1 MITPL
6 RAVEEE
12 LMSFVGELKRR
23 NVVRVGIAY
32 VVIGWVLAQIAEFAF
47 DNFGAPE
54 WVLKSFVVL
63 LLLGLPI
70 VLFFA
75 WAFEM
80 TPEGIKREK
89 DVDRSHSITSH
100 TGRKIDFL
108 IIAVLVIAV
117 GVLAFDKLVGDV
129 DGTTATS
136 LEQSVAVLPF
146 VNMSDDADHFA
157 DGLTEELL
165 NLLAKNRD
173 LKVAGRTSSF
183 AFKGRNDDLR
193 GIGKALGV
201 AKVLEGSVRRSG
213 ERLRVT
219 AQLINVEDGFHLWS
233 ETYDRDMADIFD
245 IQDEVAAAI
254 TQAMELHLTPATER
268 LTDNADA
275 YAAYLQA
282 IALQSLE
289 EREDIF
295 TAIAA
300 LDRAV
305 ALDPEFA
312 KAYELRAFFHW
323 MSAGWVV
330 PSAVGQRQVFDA
342 ASEALRLDP
351 SLASA
356 RSLRDTSDVS
366 NWTWTIEIGALEE
379 LVKSDRSVRALD
391 SYAYDL
397 AVTGYFA
404 EAESILR
411 EIVAR
416 DPLSGNAVW
425 RLGDALSMQG
435 RYSEALKLWRKSVEF
450 GAVEP
455 MYRLAVHHLIIGED
469 DTAATYLDE
478 QGALSASDFSGA
490 RAFIHSMRDSSTGE
504 QALDQWI
511 AKEVERGENP
521 VEINVT
527 YGYYLAFGYLD
538 KFVASLNER
547 SQPGPEW
554 QDGEDMETTGLVHAG
569 SRFIQHPGY
578 VERAK
583 ASGLAD
589 LWDSRGAPDRCSK
602 AGGEWV
608 CN

>member
-1 MITPL
+1 
-6 RAVEEE
+6 
-12 LMSFVGELKRR
+12 MSFVRELKRR
-23 NVVRVGIAY
+23 NVVRVGVAY
-32 VVIGWVLAQIAEFAF
+32 VVVGWVLAQIAEFAF

-80 TPEGIKREK
+80 TPDGIKREK
-89 DVDRSHSITSH
+89 EVDRSRSITSH

-108 IIAVLVIAV
+108 IIAVLVVAISI
-117 GVLAFDKLVGDV
+117 LIFDKLVSDSDV
-129 DGTTATS
+129 ATTTS
-136 LEQSVAVLPF
+136 IEQSIAVLPF

-173 LKVAGRTSSF
+173 LKVTGRTSSF

-193 GIGKALGV
+193 GIGEALGV

-268 LTDNADA
+268 LTDNAEA

-282 IALQSLE
+282 IALQGLE
-289 EREDIF
+289 DSADIHA
-295 TAIAA
+295 AIAA

-305 ALDPEFA
+305 TLDPEFA
-312 KAYELRAFFHW
+312 KAYELKAFFHW

-330 PSAVGQRQVFDA
+330 PSAVGQRNVFDA
-342 ASEALRLDP
+342 ASKALQLDP

-356 RSLRDTSDVS
+356 EALRATSDVS
-366 NWTWTIEIGALEE
+366 NWTWTIEIGALENV
-379 LVKSDRSVRALD
+379 VKTDRSIRALD

-397 AVTGYFA
+397 AVTGYFS
-404 EAESILR
+404 EAESVHR
-411 EIVAR
+411 EIVAK

-425 RLGDALSMQG
+425 RLGDVLSMQG
-435 RYSEALKLWRKSVEF
+435 RYSEALNTWEKSVEL

-455 MYRLAVHHLIIGED
+455 ILRLVIHHLITGED
-469 DTAATYLDE
+469 DTAAAYLDE
-478 QGALSASDFSGA
+478 MGALSASDVPDA
-490 RAFIHSMRDSSTGE
+490 RAFIDAMRDRSTGE
-504 QALDQWI
+504 QALDQWV
-511 AKEVERGENP
+511 AKEAGRGENP
-521 VEINVT
+521 VQVNSA
-527 YGYYLAFGYLD
+527 YGWYLAFGYVD
-538 KFVASLNER
+538 EFIASLNER

-554 QDGEDMETTGLVHAG
+554 QDGEDMETSGLVHSG
-569 SRFIQHPGY
+569 SGFIQHPGY
-578 VERAK
+578 VKRAK

-602 AGGEWV
+602 ASGDWV
-608 CN
+608 CQ